1 MAKATT
7 ETKKC
12 KKCMEEI
19 NKKAKRCPKCGA
31 NLGMPGWLKFL
42 IIIGVVFF
50 MCISC
55 MSSCA
60 DSVNDA
66 IEETE
71 QEYKNEYADKN
82 GKTSFKVGESFEN
95 KHLKVT
101 LTDVNANWKGY
112 DSYSKPN
119 SGKKIVRIALTAENI
134 GNDSEDISSLYFECY
149 ADDVIVDEYIWAD
162 DGTEFGGT
170 ISSGKKTTGALYYE
184 VPSDAKNLVLE
195 YEPNVLDSEFNVQF
209 ELN

>member
-1 MAKATT
+1 MAKTTT

-60 DSVNDA
+60 NSVSDA

-71 QEYKNEYADKN
+71 QEYKDEYADKN
-82 GKTSFKVGESFEN
+82 GKKSFKSGEYFQN
-95 KHLKVT
+95 KYIKIT
-101 LTDVNANWKGY
+101 LDSVNTNFKKY
-112 DSYSKPN
+112 SEYSKPTK
-119 SGKKIVRIALTAENI
+119 GYKVVQFVFTAENI
-134 GNDSEDISSLYFECY
+134 GDDDQYFDYTDFNCY

-162 DGTEFGGT
+162 DGTEFGGD
-170 ISSGKKTTGALYYE
+170 ISSGKKTTGTLYYE
-184 VPSDAKNLVLE
+184 VPSNAKK
-195 YEPNVLDSEFNVQF
+195 SFRI
-209 ELN
+209 

>member
-42 IIIGVVFF
+42 IIIGIVFF

-60 DSVNDA
+60 NTVSDA
-66 IEETE
+66 FEEAE
-71 QEYKNEYADKN
+71 NEYKDIN
-82 GKTSFKVGESFEN
+82 GKTSFKSGEYFQN
-95 KHLKVT
+95 KYIKIT
-101 LTDVNANWKGY
+101 LDSVNTNFKKY
-112 DSYSKPN
+112 SEYSKPAK
-119 SGKKIVRIALTAENI
+119 GYKVVQFVFTAENI
-134 GNDSEDISSLYFECY
+134 GEDDQYFDYTDFNCY
-149 ADDVIVDEYIWAD
+149 ADDEAMQQFYGTD
-162 DGTEFGGT
+162 DSGLDSGGT
-170 ISSGKKTTGALYYE
+170 ISSGKRVTVPLYCE
-184 VPSDAKNLVLE
+184 VPISATSVTAEYDASW
-195 YEPNVLDSEFNVQF
+195 LDSINIEFIAQ
-209 ELN
+209 